1 MQKFRKANKLKTP
14 YKESADS
21 VEFDFTNGSVFD
33 VVGGKMRGGRRNSGI
48 FEEVID
54 QDSVYINETIIPLL
68 NTTRRDRKGRVNPYE
83 PQSSK
88 IFVTTA
94 GYQGTFAHD
103 KLVETLCYSLI
114 EPDKYIVI
122 GGSYRI
128 PVMHGLLSEATMRE
142 ILSSPSYQADQ
153 VDREYRSRWS
163 GSMTGAAFEANEITN
178 LRKAKRAEYKCDP
191 AIADG
196 TSTDFYVISCDIAKD
211 GSANTAVII
220 GHVSIGDYKFRYKFC
235 NLFTIDSTDFEEVAN
250 VLKQTVLKYQA
261 RLLIYDANGV
271 GAGLRDW
278 LNKKTYTK
286 DHIELEPLGIIN
298 PPAAAEK
305 NVAKVRDKTRNIC
318 FEIKSGGSI
327 GSQIHSTLFSRMGD
341 GSIRF
346 LVKSAEAIN
355 MLEKNAKFAL
365 APKSR
370 KDTIMRPYFYTD
382 RMELEM
388 KNLDI
393 KDVSDTVSKNILIER
408 RNKSIQKDFFSAAE
422 YLIYGTMQCLEIP
435 YYKKKREKERKRT
448 LLKISGAMRNT
459 KPGGT
464 SLDARRRSR

>member
-1 MQKFRKANKLKTP
+1 
-14 YKESADS
+14 
-21 VEFDFTNGSVFD
+21 
-33 VVGGKMRGGRRNSGI
+33 
-48 FEEVID
+48 
-54 QDSVYINETIIPLL
+54 
-68 NTTRRDRKGRVNPYE
+68 
-83 PQSSK
+83 
-88 IFVTTA
+88 
-94 GYQGTFAHD
+94 
-103 KLVETLCYSLI
+103 
-114 EPDKYIVI
+114 
-122 GGSYRI
+122 
-128 PVMHGLLSEATMRE
+128 MRE
-142 ILSSPSYQADQ
+142 ILSSPSYKADQ

-211 GSANTAVII
+211 GSANTAVIV

-250 VLKQTVLKYQA
+250 ILKQTAIKYQA
-261 RLLIYDANGV
+261 KLLIYDANGV

-286 DHIELEPLGIIN
+286 DHIELEALGIIN
-298 PPAAAEK
+298 PPASAEK
-305 NVAKVRDKTRNIC
+305 NVAKVRDKTKNIC
-318 FEIKSGGSI
+318 YEIKSGGSI

-346 LVKSAEAIN
+346 LIKSAEAIN
-355 MLEKNAKFAL
+355 LFEKSAKFAM
-365 APKSR
+365 APKRR

-393 KDVSDTVSKNILIER
+393 KDVSDTVSKNIIIER

-422 YLIYGTMQCLEIP
+422 YLIYGTMQAIEIP

-448 LLKISGAMRNT
+448 VLKITGARVNT
-459 KPGGT
+459 RQGGV
-464 SLDARRRSR
+464 SLEARRRSR